1 MTFHDTTVSAR
12 PMQDGRDFWRM
23 RRLLLDTV
31 RITPVGFNWE
41 TRRLDGQCF
50 HNAEIDAADPLVRP
64 VQLWENGAGELVA
77 YVLPEGW
84 GDAHLQVHPDY
95 RYLEHDLLAWAEENL
110 VALDEGAGRLK
121 LEVYCYE
128 YDALRQQ
135 ALAGRGYE
143 KMSYGGMLRHLRLGR
158 QPQPEVEVAP
168 GYTLRTTQGED
179 WDNCQRIADLLNAA
193 FNRTIHNAAEFHNFV
208 RQAPNYRDD
217 LDLVAVAPD
226 GSFAAYVGIY
236 YEDRER
242 WAVFEPVCTHP
253 DHQRKGLARALM
265 NEGLRRLWAI
275 GATDAIVDTGDMLA
289 ANAFYTAMGFTEAYK
304 GYSWRKWLSEP

>member
-1 MTFHDTTVSAR
+1 MR
-12 PMQDGRDFWRM
+12 DGADFWRM

-41 TRRLDGQCF
+41 TRRLDGQRF
-50 HNAEIDAADPLVRP
+50 HSAEVDVDDPLLRP
-64 VQLWENGAGELVA
+64 VQLWENGIGELVA
-77 YVLPEGW
+77 YVLPESW
-84 GDAHLQVHPDY
+84 PDAHLQVHPDY
-95 RYLEHDLLAWAEENL
+95 RHLEDELLAWAEKNL
-110 VALDEGAGRLK
+110 GTIDEAADRFK

-135 ALAGRGYE
+135 TLAARGYE
-143 KMSYGGMLRHLRLGR
+143 KMEYGGMLRHLRLGR
-158 QPQPEVEVAP
+158 QPRPVVEVAP

-179 WDNCQRIADLLNAA
+179 RANCQRIADLLNAA
-193 FNRTIHNAAEFHNFV
+193 FNRSIHTAAEFQNFV
-208 RQAPNYRDD
+208 RQAPSYRDD

-226 GSFAAYVGIY
+226 GSFAAYIGIY
-236 YEDRER
+236 YEERER

-265 NEGLRRLWAI
+265 NEGLLRLWAI
-275 GATDAIVDTGDMLA
+275 GATDASVDTGDAVA
-289 ANAFYTAMGFTEAYK
+289 ANAFYTSMGFTEAYK